1 MCVRPFFC
9 PIHPPILQK
18 REGVRALVLS
28 TINTLLP
35 MSKGLVLVR
44 PSKSTHNSK
53 SGENT
58 LDTPFLRPLQVNLIG
73 KHIFTLLRIHIAS
86 NL

>member
-1 MCVRPFFC
+1 VTDVCETLLLPHSS
-9 PIHPPILQK
+9 PIQQPK
-18 REGVRALVLS
+18 GEGVRALVLS
-28 TINTLLP
+28 TINTSLP

-58 LDTPFLRPLQVNLIG
+58 LDTPFLRPLKVNLIG
-73 KHIFTLLRIHIAS
+73 KHT
-86 NL
+86 